1 MPTRRGYVP
10 AMGETSL
17 MTAEELLR
25 LNLPDKR
32 TELIR
37 GRLVVRDPG
46 GARHGA
52 VAMQLG
58 YRIMAHAEAHDLGRV
73 YAAETGFKLES
84 APDHVRPPDVAFIAN
99 ERVALIG
106 SGRHPVSP
114 AHR

>member
-1 MPTRRGYVP
+1 MDAGRNYVAGMSQP
-10 AMGETSL
+10 AL

-58 YRIMAHAEAHDLGRV
+58 YRIMAHAEAHDLGRICG
-73 YAAETGFKLES
+73 E
-84 APDHVRPPDVAFIAN
+84 
-99 ERVALIG
+99 G
-106 SGRHPVSP
+106 SGLRTYRRARGGRFEMLPR
-114 AHR
+114 A